1 MNYCYSFY
9 LTCLP
14 LFKTYLAR
22 GTWGKEVRG
31 LTLCLGPNFVAG
43 NVPGLVLS
51 AALSILYLLQALLLL
66 TELFFYRSALSFA
79 LLVFRTFLLFGRS
92 PLSFENDQREE
103 KYLTQG
109 ARDEEVRGPTPPT
122 LDQIRFACASSSE
135 IGHKRIT

>member
-1 MNYCYSFY
+1 MVRRTYYFVAQLIPPALSSTRFFRP
-9 LTCLP
+9 THRITIS
-14 LFKTYLAR
+14 KYLAR
-22 GTWGKEVRG
+22 GLRVRRSG
-31 LTLCLGPNFVAG
+31 VLPLFLGPNFVAD
-43 NVPGLVLS
+43 NFLRLCP
-51 AALSILYLLQALLLL
+51 LLFLLI
-66 TELFFYRSALSFA
+66 
-79 LLVFRTFLLFGRS
+79 FLLFGRS